1 MFFQGARSGQFLLRS
16 NSAEVNISQIS
27 LAKCYRTRSEN
38 FEFGVN
44 YWLQCALTW
53 NLLHKPCGLAENFE
67 SGKWRCVAHKILPY
81 YFFESNVFE
90 RDTLLPYLF
99 CIYHCFVSRDLDVG
113 WIKRV
118 KVFHTTAYFKCVFA
132 GSGCL
137 SEGYW
142 IPYSTHG
149 CRVCQ
154 LLYQRSDADLDS
166 WVSEPWRR
174 NEKDCVEGK
183 TAKEFLFFLKSGWLV
198 NILQKWSTN
207 LTLRTLLKTQVQDNK
222 TENQVVS
229 LRMFSSWLISF
240 WFVWFAGSEAVLCHG
255 WCWTAVH
262 QRWDFTRFLQT
273 FLAAQDGIG

>member
-1 MFFQGARSGQFLLRS
+1 MYGCFSKVQEVVNSCWDPILLKW
-16 NSAEVNISQIS
+16 IS
-27 LAKCYRTRSEN
+27 LKFPGPNVIVQGLKILNLGSTIDY
-38 FEFGVN
+38 
-44 YWLQCALTW
+44 CALTW

-81 YFFESNVFE
+81 YFFESNGFE

-118 KVFHTTAYFKCVFA
+118 KVFHTIAYFKCVFS

-183 TAKEFLFFLKSGWLV
+183 QLKNSCF
-198 NILQKWSTN
+198 SS
-207 LTLRTLLKTQVQDNK
+207 
-222 TENQVVS
+222 NQVN
-229 LRMFSSWLISF
+229 WLTYF
-240 WFVWFAGSEAVLCHG
+240 RNGPP
-255 WCWTAVH
+255 T
-262 QRWDFTRFLQT
+262 
-273 FLAAQDGIG
+273 

>member
-1 MFFQGARSGQFLLRS
+1 MSGCFSKVQEVVNSCWDPILLKW
-16 NSAEVNISQIS
+16 IS
-27 LAKCYRTRSEN
+27 LKFPWPNVIVQGLKILNLGSTIDYSVHWLKIFYTGLVVWLKTLNLEN
-38 FEFGVN
+38 ED
-44 YWLQCALTW
+44 
-53 NLLHKPCGLAENFE
+53 
-67 SGKWRCVAHKILPY
+67 VAHKILPY
-81 YFFESNVFE
+81 YFFKSNVFE

-118 KVFHTTAYFKCVFA
+118 KVFHTIAYFKCVFA
-132 GSGCL
+132 GSGRL

-198 NILQKWSTN
+198 YILQKWSTN
-207 LTLRTLLKTQVQDNK
+207 LTLQTLL
-222 TENQVVS
+222 
-229 LRMFSSWLISF
+229 
-240 WFVWFAGSEAVLCHG
+240 
-255 WCWTAVH
+255 
-262 QRWDFTRFLQT
+262 
-273 FLAAQDGIG
+273 

>member
-1 MFFQGARSGQFLLRS
+1 MVWLKTL
-16 NSAEVNISQIS
+16 N
-27 LAKCYRTRSEN
+27 LEN
-38 FEFGVN
+38 ED
-44 YWLQCALTW
+44 
-53 NLLHKPCGLAENFE
+53 
-67 SGKWRCVAHKILPY
+67 VAHKILPY
-81 YFFESNVFE
+81 YFFKSNVFE

-118 KVFHTTAYFKCVFA
+118 KVFHTIAYFKCVFA

-198 NILQKWSTN
+198 YILQKWSTN
-207 LTLRTLLKTQVQDNK
+207 LTLRTLL
-222 TENQVVS
+222 
-229 LRMFSSWLISF
+229 
-240 WFVWFAGSEAVLCHG
+240 
-255 WCWTAVH
+255 
-262 QRWDFTRFLQT
+262 
-273 FLAAQDGIG
+273 